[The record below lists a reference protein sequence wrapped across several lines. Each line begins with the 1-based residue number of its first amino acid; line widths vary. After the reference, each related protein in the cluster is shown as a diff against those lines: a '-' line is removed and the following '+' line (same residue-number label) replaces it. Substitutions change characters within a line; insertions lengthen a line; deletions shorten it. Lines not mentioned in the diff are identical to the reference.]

1 MVDISH
7 SSWAER
13 DADNN
18 SPSPNGVQVG
28 YAPTTIGPILWA
40 TKGAIKRER
49 NRINAF
55 YTATGTAAALVL
67 TLQVAPDG
75 LTKGDRYAFFSSQT
89 NTGAMTLNI
98 NGLGAKSILQQDGAA
113 LNAGQ
118 VVAGTATTVIYDGA
132 AFRLENYVSNPKFSG
147 TLTVDAVEATTLTGA
162 HVGSGSGL
170 TNLNATQLTSGTVAD
185 IRLPATMTGKT
196 FSSAVT
202 VTGALTA
209 TTLAGNGSAVTNV
222 NALTL
227 AGYTPATLPVS
238 TAVQNTINSLGNA
251 STKNFFYGTAAP
263 ASNFGADGDVY
274 FRYE

>member
-7 SSWAER
+7 SSWTER

-18 SPSPNGVQVG
+18 SPSPNGIQTG
-28 YAPTTIGPILWA
+28 YAPTTVGPILWA

-55 YTATGTAAALVL
+55 YTATGSAAALVL

-75 LTKGDRYAFFSSQT
+75 LNKGDRYAFFSSQT

-98 NGLGAKSILQQDGAA
+98 NGLGAKAILQQDGAA
-113 LNAGQ
+113 LKAGQ
-118 VVAGTATTVIYDGA
+118 IVANTATTVIYDGT
-132 AFRLENYVSNPKFSG
+132 AFRLENYVSNPKFTG
-147 TLTVDAVEATTLTGA
+147 TLTVDAVEATTFTGA
-162 HVGSGSGL
+162 HVGNGSAL
-170 TNLNATQLTSGTVAD
+170 TNLNASQLTGTIAD
-185 IRLPATMTGKT
+185 DRLPVTMIGKT

-202 VTGALTA
+202 VNGALTA
-209 TTLAGNGSAVTNV
+209 TTLVGNGASVTNV
-222 NALTL
+222 NAVTL

-238 TAVQNTINSLGNA
+238 TAVQTTINGLGNA